1 MNDFKKFFEKLKW
14 EKLVTA
20 LLAVI
25 LGLVFVF
32 NPRGS
37 ADFVC
42 KAAGVAMII
51 VSAACLVKYFATAM
65 LFPANLLCAAVLLL
79 IGIFFLAKTGVVL
92 SVLCLF
98 FGVFLVIDGVLKI
111 HDGIDAKKAQTQGW
125 WAFFLIATVSIVLG
139 ILVMFGDFA
148 AVSAMV
154 FLGISLIVAGIADI
168 YAVLWLGAG
177 LRKAKKRIQGE
188 KSDKNKNNKDDSK
201 DLGEMDEVK

>member
-1 MNDFKKFFEKLKW
+1 MGFRQGRK
-14 EKLVTA
+14 V
-20 LLAVI
+20 
-25 LGLVFVF
+25 
-32 NPRGS
+32 
-37 ADFVC
+37 
-42 KAAGVAMII
+42 AAA
-51 VSAACLVKYFATAM
+51 
-65 LFPANLLCAAVLLL
+65 LLCAAVLLL

-125 WAFFLIATVSIVLG
+125 WAFFLIATISIVLG

-154 FLGISLIVAGIADI
+154 FLGISLIVAGLADI

-177 LRKAKKRIQGE
+177 LRKVKKRIQGGD